1 MPWKNSRREL
11 GLWGLFAIQSL
22 CAAYFLADAVGDISG
37 YDFDLNTRYGDLI
50 ENLVVI
56 ALILS
61 LVFTVLEI
69 GRVLGR
75 QKRMEA
81 QLTAASGAF
90 ADLLEEHF
98 DDWGLTPSERDV
110 ALLAIKGLT
119 IADIARLRETKDG
132 TIKAQCNAIYR
143 KAGVNGRP
151 QLLSLLIEEL
161 IMQGMTEPEASV
173 ASAST

>member
-1 MPWKNSRREL
+1 MPWKNKQRNL
-11 GLWGLFAIQSL
+11 GLWGLFAIQLL
-22 CAAYFLADAVGDISG
+22 CAVYFLFDAVGDLAG
-37 YDFDLNTRYGDLI
+37 YDFDHNTMYGDVI
-50 ENLVVI
+50 ENIVVV

-61 LVFTVLEI
+61 LVFTILEI
-69 GRVLGR
+69 RKVLGR
-75 QKRMEA
+75 EKRMEA
-81 QLTAASGAF
+81 QLTVASGAF
-90 ADLLEEHF
+90 VDLLEEHF

-151 QLLSLLIEEL
+151 QLLSLFIEEL
-161 IMQGMTEPEASV
+161 IMQGMAESP
-173 ASAST
+173 ASAA